1 MFRLGPRLNAPGR
14 LGNGEPALRLLLTTD
29 FAEAQKL
36 AQQLEQLNRQRQT
49 LENQLLVETLSLID
63 SNKAHREN
71 SSLVLASPGW
81 HKGLL
86 GLVASR
92 LTERFGKPTILLTQ
106 VGEIWE
112 GSGRSVANFDLYRAL
127 ARCKNHLVR
136 FGGHRLA
143 AGVGLAQS
151 QLGEFR
157 RAFEQVAQEE
167 ITPEYSQQPRKFDA
181 MVHLE
186 EITPLLMTHLER
198 MQPYGVG
205 NPEPIFCC
213 RDFQVED
220 SQMLQGSHWRLRLRQ
235 GKVRLPGIGFNLL
248 EFKQSLP
255 LPQFL
260 LFSPRWN
267 HWRGERRIQLHII
280 DYK

>member
-1 MFRLGPRLNAPGR
+1 M
-14 LGNGEPALRLLLTTD
+14 
-29 FAEAQKL
+29 
-36 AQQLEQLNRQRQT
+36 
-49 LENQLLVETLSLID
+49 ENQLLTEALSLID
-63 SNKAHREN
+63 SNKAHEEN

-81 HKGLL
+81 HKGVL

-106 VGEIWE
+106 VDENWE

-127 ARCKNHLVR
+127 ARCKSHLVR

-143 AGVGLAQS
+143 AGVGIAQS

-157 RAFEQVAQEE
+157 RAFEQVAKEE

-186 EITPLLMTHLER
+186 EITPELMTYLER
-198 MQPYGVG
+198 MQPHGVG

-213 RDFQVED
+213 GDFQVED
-220 SQMLQGSHWRLRLRQ
+220 SQILQGRHWRLRLRQ

-267 HWRGERRIQLHII
+267 HWHGERRIQLHII